1 MPDRDLLPTECL
13 MTIAGTGSYVPE
25 RVLTNAELEKSV
37 ETSDEWITT
46 RTGIKERR
54 IAAPGETTSDMAT
67 MAARR
72 AMEMAGVTAAE
83 LELIIVATVTP
94 DTIFPSTACYVWEPK
109 TRSLLTFRRPAPGFC
124 MRCKSAGISSILAI
138 AKRP

>member
-72 AMEMAGVTAAE
+72 AMEMAGSGGAGQPGVDHFIRQLAGR
-83 LELIIVATVTP
+83 LV
-94 DTIFPSTACYVWEPK
+94 K
-109 TRSLLTFRRPAPGFC
+109 GRRHGVSGVS
-124 MRCKSAGISSILAI
+124 RLSGS
-138 AKRP
+138 